1 MRAEK
6 RAEPPKP
13 YEFKNP
19 YEISRTCIVTSKK
32 HTIIVE
38 REDWDT
44 WTHGKSNSVTL
55 FHYLPEGMIELLVS
69 HLSPEGH
76 QILFRGVNLSDG
88 EDDIYEELISNDG

>member
-13 YEFKNP
+13 YEYKNP

-44 WTHGKSNSVTL
+44 WK
-55 FHYLPEGMIELLVS
+55 E
-69 HLSPEGH
+69 
-76 QILFRGVNLSDG
+76 Q
-88 EDDIYEELISNDG
+88 